1 MNKRT
6 GTTGKRR
13 HKKKKLKSAGA
24 KVMVALDEQS
34 LKKARDKQAEKL
46 IENYQNKAIL
56 AYQTVLPLL
65 VEQQALTEFIE
76 TTGEPELRKALPEVL
91 NQSEAVQLMTQEYNL
106 SKEQQKQLRQLLAD

>member
-1 MNKRT
+1 MHKLPA
-6 GTTGKRR
+6 TTWNRI
-13 HKKKKLKSAGA
+13 HQQNNLKSAWA
-24 KVMVALDEQS
+24 KVMFALDEQS
-34 LKKARDKQAEKL
+34 LNQALDKQAEKL